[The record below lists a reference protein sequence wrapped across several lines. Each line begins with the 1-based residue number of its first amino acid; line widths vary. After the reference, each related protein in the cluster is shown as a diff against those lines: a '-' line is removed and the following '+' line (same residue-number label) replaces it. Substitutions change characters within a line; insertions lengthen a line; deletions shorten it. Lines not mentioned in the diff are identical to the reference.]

1 MPKLRWECK
10 HQGCFNIKKR
20 PKIEVFDDCFL
31 YGCAFGDVDGLVE
44 RNGNF
49 LFLEWKPPGGAVSR
63 GQQILHEQLTT
74 LSPKITVL
82 VVFGDPEAMTVNY
95 IKSVHGGIM
104 SEAKETDL
112 EHVKTMIMD
121 WFFACEAD
129 R

>member
-1 MPKLRWECK
+1 
-10 HQGCFNIKKR
+10 
-20 PKIEVFDDCFL
+20 
-31 YGCAFGDVDGLVE
+31 
-44 RNGNF
+44 
-49 LFLEWKPPGGAVSR
+49 
-63 GQQILHEQLTT
+63 
-74 LSPKITVL
+74 VL

-95 IKSVHGGIM
+95 IKSVHRGIM